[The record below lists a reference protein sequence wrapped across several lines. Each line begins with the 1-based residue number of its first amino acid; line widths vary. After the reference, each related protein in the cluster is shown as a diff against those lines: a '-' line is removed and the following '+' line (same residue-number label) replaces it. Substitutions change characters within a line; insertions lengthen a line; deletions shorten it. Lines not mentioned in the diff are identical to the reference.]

1 MLTLKDIEV
10 LSAKLH
16 LRGLR
21 VSVRDIAASCK
32 IVKHHF
38 ILDIDKLQV
47 RVVRAN
53 PSSNNLRS
61 VIEPL
66 LAELKE

>member
-10 LSAKLH
+10 LSDKLR
-16 LRGLR
+16 LRGLQ

-38 ILDIDKLQV
+38 ILDIDRLQV

-53 PSSNNLRS
+53 PNSDNLRS
-61 VIEPL
+61 VIEPI
-66 LAELKE
+66 LAKLKE